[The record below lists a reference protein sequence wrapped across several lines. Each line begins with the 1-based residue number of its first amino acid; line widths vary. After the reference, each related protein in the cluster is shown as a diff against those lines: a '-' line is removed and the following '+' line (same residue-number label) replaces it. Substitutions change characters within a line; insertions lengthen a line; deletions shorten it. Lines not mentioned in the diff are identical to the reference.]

1 MYFLFDC
8 EMKILDDMN
17 NPMRDMMIRR
27 VPGMDF
33 ESAAF
38 EATVFARQEHPNA
51 HRIICQHVTVN
62 NASLARWTI
71 WHAVREI
78 EEEEQCDFFTQH
90 E

>member
-8 EMKILDDMN
+8 EMKIMDDMN
-17 NPMRDMMIRR
+17 NNMRDMMIRR

-33 ESAAF
+33 ESAAM
-38 EATVFARQEHPNA
+38 EACVFARQEHPNA

-62 NASLARWTI
+62 NVSLARWHV
-71 WHAVREI
+71 WNMVKEI
-78 EEEEQCDFFTQH
+78 EEEQCDFFTQH